1 MVKLLHLNV
10 VKLLEKVFSFETD
23 ISSLFL
29 FVRSG
34 LVNGNYV
41 KMLLETAG
49 KGNALYRN
57 D

>member
-23 ISSLFL
+23 ISSLFF

-41 KMLLETAG
+41 EMLLETAG

>member
-41 KMLLETAG
+41 EMLLETAG